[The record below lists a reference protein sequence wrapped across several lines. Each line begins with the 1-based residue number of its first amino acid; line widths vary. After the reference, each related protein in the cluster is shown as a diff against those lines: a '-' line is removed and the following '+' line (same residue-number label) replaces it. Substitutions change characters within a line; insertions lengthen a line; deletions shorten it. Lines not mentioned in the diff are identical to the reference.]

1 MFANAFTTVSHT
13 ALRTIVGTL
22 GTVLYAGAC
31 LVGAT
36 APAAAAETPRTAVV
50 TISDLNLGNS
60 VDRSR
65 LQYRVNHA
73 ARQVCWTGSDDV
85 RSRTEEA
92 RCVDTARAGAL
103 AQTNITIASR
113 D

>member
-1 MFANAFTTVSHT
+1 MFANAFAAVSHT
-13 ALRTIVGTL
+13 ALRTIAGTVGT
-22 GTVLYAGAC
+22 VIFAGAC

-36 APAAAAETPRTAVV
+36 APAAAAEAPRTALV
-50 TISDLNLGNS
+50 TISDLNLGNA

-65 LQYRVNHA
+65 LEFRVNSA
-73 ARQVCWTGSDDV
+73 ARRVCWNGSDDV

-92 RCVDTARAGAL
+92 RCVDTARAGAM
-103 AQTNITIASR
+103 AQTNVTIASR

>member
-13 ALRTIVGTL
+13 ALRTIAGTL
-22 GTVLYAGAC
+22 GTVIFAGAC
-31 LVGAT
+31 LFGAT
-36 APAAAAETPRTAVV
+36 APAAAAETPRTTYV
-50 TISDLNLGNS
+50 TISDLNLGNA

-65 LQYRVNHA
+65 LAYRVNHA
-73 ARQVCWTGSDDV
+73 ARQVCWNGSDDV
-85 RSRTEEA
+85 RSRNEEA
-92 RCVDTARAGAL
+92 RCVDSARAGAL